1 MKFFDEMHVGF
12 QRERY
17 TNADE
22 PRLLGFMVPNGT
34 TKPDHYDPGCY
45 CSIHE
50 HALIDK
56 DSKKAASA
64 AFFVDTC

>member
-34 TKPDHYDPGCY
+34 TKPDHIGVCGITVP
-45 CSIHE
+45 I
-50 HALIDK
+50 LI
-56 DSKKAASA
+56 
-64 AFFVDTC
+64 